1 MAPCTVR
8 HAQVAYLLAADA
20 SDKEGTSFND
30 GILVWDPDNNTA
42 AIGPNLQVQ
51 VTSPASPA
59 PGMFGVIV
67 QNLTIAGVEAA
78 DTLLVSASYGDDRVE
93 LQNSTVA
100 NSRVRL
106 PAVVFGGPG
115 SDTLI
120 DGLGADRL
128 FADSGYA
135 AMAGDGTDDLRSTD
149 GTPGDILVRKA
160 GTDTVAAFDPSD
172 TIIDM
177 T

>member
-1 MAPCTVR
+1 
-8 HAQVAYLLAADA
+8 
-20 SDKEGTSFND
+20 
-30 GILVWDPDNNTA
+30 
-42 AIGPNLQVQ
+42 
-51 VTSPASPA
+51 
-59 PGMFGVIV
+59 MFGVIV
-67 QNLTIAGVEAA
+67 QSLTIAGVEPA

-93 LQNSTVA
+93 LENPDVT

-115 SDTLI
+115 NDTLF

-128 FADSGYA
+128 FADSAYTNL
-135 AMAGDGTDDLRSTD
+135 AGDGTDVLSSTD
-149 GTPGDILVRKA
+149 GTPGDVLVRKA
-160 GTDTVAAFDPSD
+160 GTDTVAASDPGD